1 MSLMSL
7 VWRGHIHHRAYS
19 GLMHLFCAPF
29 FSAMSERCFALSETE
44 VRQGF
49 KRKNPEGMGAKARR
63 FHSTRI
69 HFFLL
74 THLFAKGG
82 FFSN

>member
-1 MSLMSL
+1 MDDIVPFGKGTKNVFS
-7 VWRGHIHHRAYS
+7 
-19 GLMHLFCAPF
+19 FNAPF
-29 FSAMSERCFALSETE
+29 FCPFCSAMSERCFALSETE